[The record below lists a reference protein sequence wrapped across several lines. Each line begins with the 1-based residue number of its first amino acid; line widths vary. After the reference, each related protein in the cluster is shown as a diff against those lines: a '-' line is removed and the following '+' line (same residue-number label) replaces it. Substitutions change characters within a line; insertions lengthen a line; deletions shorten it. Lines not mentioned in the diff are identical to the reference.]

1 MENEI
6 GYGQEKKYGAIKI
19 TKLRNTPCTVSNAC
33 YYFSLDS
40 NRHEQRH
47 WWRRVLHHD
56 RHEVRNYINQ
66 LRTNR
71 IIFRRPWN
79 RANFSCLLHSCKG
92 HPWAHEENPRTT
104 SWDLSV
110 CWKQADVKRF
120 RRDTPK
126 NHASFFGW
134 RPLDCCQGRGCL
146 TESPTANK
154 EINYVNQHGKT
165 EDFRLIWLGMAC
177 PVKSLDRIR
186 QQPTSNSWQ
195 KKHAK
200 YYARTY
206 IQIKLTTSLFI

>member
-1 MENEI
+1 
-6 GYGQEKKYGAIKI
+6 
-19 TKLRNTPCTVSNAC
+19 
-33 YYFSLDS
+33 
-40 NRHEQRH
+40 
-47 WWRRVLHHD
+47 
-56 RHEVRNYINQ
+56 
-66 LRTNR
+66 
-71 IIFRRPWN
+71 
-79 RANFSCLLHSCKG
+79 
-92 HPWAHEENPRTT
+92 
-104 SWDLSV
+104 V

-200 YYARTY
+200 YYTRTY